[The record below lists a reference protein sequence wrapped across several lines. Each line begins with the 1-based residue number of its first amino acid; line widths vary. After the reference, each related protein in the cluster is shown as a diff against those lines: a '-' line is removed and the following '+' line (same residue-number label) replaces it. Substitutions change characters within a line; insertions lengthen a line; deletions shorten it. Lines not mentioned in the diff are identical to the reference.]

1 MATAETIWTTC
12 GYCRTEFGQ
21 PNDPGRKR
29 QYCSDACKQ
38 AAYRFR
44 KRRQEQ
50 ARQRAQQ
57 EEQARRT
64 REEAGRQRDRARA
77 HRPPPHAGTSRPGI
91 WCAGCGGVR
100 APHTD
105 HHDQAAHERAWRRYE
120 ALLRKAASTTFPA
133 EADACRGKA
142 EQLRAKY
149 GL

>member
-1 MATAETIWTTC
+1 MATHETIWTTC

-44 KRRQEQ
+44 KRRAQQARQREQQQEQ
-50 ARQRAQQ
+50 AR
-57 EEQARRT
+57 
-64 REEAGRQRDRARA
+64 REHAGRQRDHA
-77 HRPPPHAGTSRPGI
+77 HRPPPHAGTSRPGT
-91 WCAGCGGVR
+91 WCAGCGGTR

-105 HHDQAAHERAWRRYE
+105 HHDDAAHQRAWRRYD

-133 EADACRGKA
+133 EADACHRKA

>member
-12 GYCRTEFGQ
+12 GYCRSEFGQ

-50 ARQRAQQ
+50 ARQHER
-57 EEQARRT
+57 EEQARRGQT
-64 REEAGRQRDRARA
+64 GQQRDRARA
-77 HRPPPHAGTSRPGI
+77 HRPPPHAGSSRPGT
-91 WCAGCGGVR
+91 WCHGCGGIR
-100 APHTD
+100 APHTA
-105 HHDQAAHERAWRRYE
+105 HHDDPAHQRAWRRYD

-133 EADACRGKA
+133 EADACRVKA